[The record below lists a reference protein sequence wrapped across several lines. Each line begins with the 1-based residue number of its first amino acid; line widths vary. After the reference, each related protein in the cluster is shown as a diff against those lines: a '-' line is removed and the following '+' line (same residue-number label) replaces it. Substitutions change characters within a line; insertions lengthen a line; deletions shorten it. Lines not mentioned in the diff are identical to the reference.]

1 MIRNAVKAD
10 EDDLRRLCVAVN
22 EGDYVLDLLSQWVKE
37 GTLNVYEKEGTIV
50 GMIRCTTSRD
60 HQGHLGAVR
69 VHPQYRKQ
77 GIATA
82 LTEYSIVHCG
92 TPVVRLAVVDN
103 EASENLVR
111 KMGFSQV
118 AVFTP
123 LTYTLLDVS
132 PVSYRTGTG
141 KEALS
146 LLEKSR
152 MFIENASLLSTS
164 FIFYTP
170 TEDLLNSLFIATSKD
185 QSRLI
190 LCDFTVEEALG
201 SASQIAYCDCDPQL
215 VNAALYESKKRGM
228 KEVWAIIP
236 KEDAVVTQLKTRG
249 FEGRGKTIKVFEFH
263 VG

>member
-1 MIRNAVKAD
+1 MIRNALRAD
-10 EDDLRRLCVAVN
+10 EDDLRRLCVVIN
-22 EGDYVLDLLSQWVKE
+22 EKDYVLDLLSQWVKE
-37 GTLNVYEKEGTIV
+37 GTLLVYERGGTIV

-69 VHPQYRKQ
+69 VHPQYRRQ

-82 LTEYSIVHCG
+82 LTEYSINQCG

-111 KMGFSQV
+111 TMGFSQV

-123 LTYTLLDVS
+123 LTKPLLDVS

-141 KEALS
+141 REALS
-146 LLEKSR
+146 LLRKSR

-164 FIFYTP
+164 FMFYTP
-170 TEDLLNSLFIATSKD
+170 TEELLNSLFIVISKD
-185 QSRLI
+185 QSKLL
-190 LCDFTVEEALG
+190 LCDFTVEEALD

-215 VNAALYESKKRGM
+215 VGAALYESKKRGM

-236 KEDAVVTQLKTRG
+236 KEDLVVTQLKKLG
-249 FEGRGKTIKVFEFH
+249 FEGRGKTIKVFERH
-263 VG
+263 VE